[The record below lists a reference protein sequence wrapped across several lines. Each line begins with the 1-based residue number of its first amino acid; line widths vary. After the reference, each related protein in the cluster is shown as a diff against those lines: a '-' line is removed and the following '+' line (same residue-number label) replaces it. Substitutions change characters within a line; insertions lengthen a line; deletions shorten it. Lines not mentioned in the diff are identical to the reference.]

1 MYKYID
7 DIIEFN
13 SILDNKS
20 SNILSME
27 DFNDLQI
34 KRTPYFE
41 VSLRTWLAPLLLLL
55 PCSMVGKV

>member
-1 MYKYID
+1 MKYID

-34 KRTPYFE
+34 PNSKFI
-41 VSLRTWLAPLLLLL
+41 SLL
-55 PCSMVGKV
+55 KK